1 MEPPRALVTAL
12 SLVACTP
19 RTAPIVAPPAAPFS
33 VARTPRAAIT
43 PEQDLRVR
51 ATPTHC
57 VDGALSL
64 VTPSEALVSR
74 CPWGDPDCEGEAP
87 IVVRNCG
94 RTLAKVLSVTVEGL
108 HRSGVRMFWDA
119 DPDAMQPL
127 APRTEVR
134 LSFPLVARFDRL
146 NVRIELARDGAH
158 ETLVASPRVRR
169 LAELSPGTGDPF
181 GHEAPVV
188 HVASSPDGRW
198 TVACQA
204 LHDDDRD
211 GALGVTFGM
220 HGDTGGDRLRPFFL
234 REGAPPEPIDGYL
247 GADPTGRFVA
257 LLRDRR
263 LVLRDTL
270 RGVDRTLD
278 AGEGPVTR
286 DDVSF
291 DRVGLRMAYVR
302 RGARAV
308 VMVRALATETESMI
322 DPGAGRLWQAWI
334 DEGGAWVSLRL
345 IARDGNGDGRLSAPT
360 TLTTLASGGCR
371 GPVSS
376 FYRSQHVIDPIE
388 TRVAPS
394 TGGAATVV
402 PGLLRPLG
410 DALLVREATGA
421 LTLHDLRGATTELVP
436 ATCGAVVLDGY
447 APRRQVSVRCRG
459 EERGGVAPL
468 EVYEPD
474 VRRVTE
480 LALHEAAV
488 SEGDALG
495 ASWSTAFSQPLHDEG
510 RVYFVDRA
518 RRTVRDLRFDHEVR
532 WLAGERALLWH
543 DEAPLLFDLA
553 RGTLTP
559 LHLAGTPWYP
569 EGRGA
574 VVRWG
579 RSLLDLERGVMLGEV
594 HGDVLTTT
602 ADGRAL
608 VPATPGDDRRAPQ
621 GPLRWVRAASP

>member
-1 MEPPRALVTAL
+1 MEPLRALVIAL
-12 SLVACTP
+12 SLVACAP
-19 RTAPIVAPPAAPFS
+19 RAAPPAAPLP
-33 VARTPRAAIT
+33 VARPPRAALA
-43 PEQDLRVR
+43 PEHDLRAH
-51 ATPTHC
+51 ATPARC
-57 VDGALSL
+57 VDGARSL
-64 VTPSEALVSR
+64 VTPSEELVAR
-74 CPWGDPDCEGEAP
+74 CPWGDPDCEGDAP

-94 RTLAKVLSVTVEGL
+94 TTLAKVLSVTVEGL
-108 HRSGVRMFWDA
+108 HHSGARMFWDA

-127 APRTEVR
+127 APHTEVR
-134 LSFPLVARFDRL
+134 VSFPLIAQVDRV
-146 NVRIELARDGAH
+146 NVRVELARNGAR

-169 LAELSPGTGDPF
+169 LAVLSPGTGEPF

-204 LHDDDRD
+204 LHDDDRN
-211 GALGVTFGM
+211 GALGVTFGL

-234 REGAPPEPIDGYL
+234 REGAAPERIDGYL

-270 RGVDRTLD
+270 RGVDRPLD
-278 AGEGPVTR
+278 AGEGTVTR

-302 RGARAV
+302 RGARTV
-308 VMVRALATETESMI
+308 VMVRSLAAETESVI

-334 DEGGAWVSLRL
+334 DEAGAWVSLRM
-345 IARDGNGDGRLSAPT
+345 IARDGNHDGRLSAPM

-371 GPVSS
+371 GPVTS
-376 FYRSQHVIDPIE
+376 FYRSQHVLDPIE
-388 TRVAPS
+388 MRVAPS
-394 TGGAATVV
+394 TGGAATMVQ
-402 PGLLRPLG
+402 GLLRPLG

-421 LTLHDLRGATTELVP
+421 LTLHELRGATTELVP
-436 ATCGAVVLDGY
+436 ATCSATVLDGY

-459 EERGGVAPL
+459 EVRGGVAPL
-468 EVYEPD
+468 EVYEPA

-480 LALHEAAV
+480 FALHEAAV
-488 SEGDALG
+488 SEGDVLG
-495 ASWSTAFSQPLHDEG
+495 ASWVTATSQPLYDAD

-518 RRTVRDLRFDHEVR
+518 RRAVRDLRVDHEVR
-532 WLAGERALLWH
+532 WLAGERALVWH
-543 DEAPLLFDLA
+543 GEAPRLFDLA
-553 RGTLTP
+553 RGTSTP

-574 VVRWG
+574 IVRWG
-579 RSLLDLERGVMLGEV
+579 RSLLDVGRAVVLGEV
-594 HGDVLTTT
+594 HGDVLTTA

-608 VPATPGDDRRAPQ
+608 VAATPGDDRRAPQ